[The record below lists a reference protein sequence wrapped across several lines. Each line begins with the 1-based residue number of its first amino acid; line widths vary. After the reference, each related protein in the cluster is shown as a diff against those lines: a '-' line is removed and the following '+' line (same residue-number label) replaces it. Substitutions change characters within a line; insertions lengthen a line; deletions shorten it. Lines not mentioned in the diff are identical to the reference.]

1 MCVLDGSEKKQ
12 DCIVAVILKDDRSFS
27 SYNLN
32 QKRDII
38 TNGPPKP
45 KELPFLVTKKTVNRP
60 NGKKES
66 YNCKFRSNLYDKH
79 DWMCACSADE
89 KTTGGL
95 FCWPCL
101 LFNNDPSVR
110 TWKAAPFRD
119 MNNVTNEAKRHTRV
133 PSHLHAVLALTN
145 FGSSQRIDLML
156 DQVRERE
163 ISMHNQNVM
172 IKRYSSQNI
181 LVRNF
186 QWSLYG
192 CI

>member
-1 MCVLDGSEKKQ
+1 MCVLDGPEKKQ

-101 LFNNDPSVR
+101 LFNNNPSVR

-119 MNNVTNEAKRHTRV
+119 MNNVTNEAKATYESAIPPACCSRINKFWQLAKNRSDV
-133 PSHLHAVLALTN
+133 GPSAREGDLNAQPKCNDKKIFLAKY
-145 FGSSQRIDLML
+145 FS
-156 DQVRERE
+156 
-163 ISMHNQNVM
+163 
-172 IKRYSSQNI
+172 
-181 LVRNF
+181 
-186 QWSLYG
+186 
-192 CI
+192 